1 MTQRYRNGVKHGK
14 GRLLT
19 LALGRNSPTLNSRF
33 RTPAGFRAA
42 ECLHWPAICSVS
54 VLRLFCEGSS
64 THHTNG
70 TH

>member
-1 MTQRYRNGVKHGK
+1 MQVAPDEPAPMTQRYRNGVKHGK

-42 ECLHWPAICSVS
+42 ECLH
-54 VLRLFCEGSS
+54 
-64 THHTNG
+64 
-70 TH
+70 